1 MLYGKENLHFAAT
14 KLNHNSSRSHCL
26 FTVKL
31 IRTDDHKEPT
41 EASMNV
47 MSFVDL
53 AGMERTGKTES
64 RGERLK
70 EAGNINTSLMILGRC
85 IDAMR
90 NKHQNHSKV
99 NIPYRESK
107 LTRILQYFFSG
118 TRCLELHIIL
128 CSYFIVSLLSRARSC
143 CNVCECQSS
152 RSLVR

>member
-1 MLYGKENLHFAAT
+1 MNRFSRSIFIQGLKEICVTSADDAVRVMLYGKENLHFAAT

-26 FTVKL
+26 FTVKM
-31 IRTDDHKEPT
+31 IRTNDCKEPT
-41 EASMNV
+41 EACLSV

-53 AGMERTGKTES
+53 AGMERTAKTES

-90 NKHQNHSKV
+90 SKHQSSQNKI

-118 TRCLELHIIL
+118 MKL
-128 CSYFIVSLLSRARSC
+128 
-143 CNVCECQSS
+143 
-152 RSLVR
+152 